1 MILFRK
7 VSFWLALAGVASAG
21 LLIHQL
27 RAQLH
32 EPVPP
37 PPVTPPTKP
46 FPDAVGAAGLV
57 EALGENTAVGVPAPA
72 LVAAVHVRVW
82 DRVEAG
88 QPLLQLDDR
97 DVRARLAT
105 LQSEVAVAE
114 ASLARLAGQVSR
126 LEAVSDPRAIS
137 REELL
142 QRRSDVAVARAQLE
156 AARAAVAQQEVL
168 LDRLVV
174 RAPRDG
180 TILQVSTRAGEYAA
194 PGAATPPILLGYLDS
209 VQIRADVDEQLA
221 PRIRPGARAIGR
233 VKGAAETP
241 IALEFARIEPAIVPK
256 RSLTGASNERVDT
269 RVLQVL
275 FTCPNTPEHPLYV
288 GQQIDLFIEALPQ

>member
-7 VSFWLALAGVASAG
+7 LSFWLALAGLTSAG

-37 PPVTPPTKP
+37 PPITPPAKP
-46 FPDAVGAAGLV
+46 FPHAIGATGLV
-57 EALGENTAVGVPAPA
+57 EALGENTAVGVPLPA

-88 QPLLQLDDR
+88 QPLLQLDDA
-97 DVRARLAT
+97 DARAQLAT
-105 LQSEVAVAE
+105 LRSQVAVAE
-114 ASLARLAGQVSR
+114 ASLARLADQASR

-142 QRRSDVAVARAQLE
+142 QRRSDVAVAGAQLE
-156 AARAAVAQQEVL
+156 AARAAVAQQEVH
-168 LDRLVV
+168 LDRLTV
-174 RAPRDG
+174 RAPRAG
-180 TILQVSTRAGEYAA
+180 TILQVSTRAGEYVT
-194 PGAATPPILLGYLDS
+194 PGGATPPIVLGHVET

-221 PRIRPGARAIGR
+221 PRIRDGARAIGR
-233 VKGAAETP
+233 VKGAADTP
-241 IALEFARIEPAIVPK
+241 LELEFARIEPVLLPK

-275 FTCPNTPEHPLYV
+275 FTTPNTRERPLYI
-288 GQQIDLFIEALPQ
+288 GQQIDLFIEALPR